1 MYAKAFS
8 PEPRGDCRMVKHSTL
23 PLSQQRDPCRRLWA
37 WKGCQPATLHPRQKM
52 QSMQGIQPSERGSLL
67 SPTALCPQTLC
78 MLVLFVP
85 SVIIRRYFQGG
96 GNHPDH
102 PSTNNSPLNRPGVEE
117 EHAKKVVGA
126 ICHGPPAQRRQ
137 SQHSTLSAGPYGSTG
152 LLLLSTGA
160 SSPPTQNSI

>member
-1 MYAKAFS
+1 MIRAGGCGLGKAA
-8 PEPRGDCRMVKHSTL
+8 
-23 PLSQQRDPCRRLWA
+23 SQQHYTPGRKCSLC
-37 WKGCQPATLHPRQKM
+37 K
-52 QSMQGIQPSERGSLL
+52 EFSLL
-67 SPTALCPQTLC
+67 KGAHCSLPQHFAPRLSAC
-78 MLVLFVP
+78 SFVLFVP
-85 SVIIRRYFQGG
+85 SIIIRRYFQGG
-96 GNHPDH
+96 GNHPGH
-102 PSTNNSPLNRPGVEE
+102 PSTNDSPLNRPGVEE